1 MSKDKVY
8 SNDEIQPKSLKPIYW
23 LRNYLSE
30 NYINQNTRFLGQVL
44 TIIDAS
50 ISDKEQRKGIKDLI
64 QADYYRTNTADQR
77 MREIIFDY
85 CQKYCP
91 NTLPQTS
98 DDQNVFLRQVPENPS
113 AGEAVHWT
121 FEK

>member
-8 SNDEIQPKSLKPIYW
+8 LADECQSKLKPIYW
-23 LRNYLSE
+23 LRNYLS
-30 NYINQNTRFLGQVL
+30 NNFVDHNNHFLGKVL

-64 QADYYRTNTADQR
+64 QAEYYSTNSANQI
-77 MREIIFDY
+77 MREIIYEF
-85 CQKYCP
+85 CEKYCA

-98 DDQNVFLRQVPENPS
+98 DEQNVFLRRVPENPGV
-113 AGEAVHWT
+113 ADRRHWN

>member
-1 MSKDKVY
+1 MSQAK
-8 SNDEIQPKSLKPIYW
+8 LKPIYW

-30 NYINQNTRFLGQVL
+30 NYQRKNDKFLGQVL

-50 ISDKEQRKGIKDLI
+50 ISDKEQRKGIKNLI
-64 QADYYRTNTADQR
+64 QNEYYRDR
-77 MREIIFDY
+77 RDVMMREIIFAY

-91 NTLPQTS
+91 NTLPDTKEKE
-98 DDQNVFLRQVPENPS
+98 DVFLQRS
-113 AGEAVHWT
+113 GEFPIPNVSDPTLIEWN

>member
-1 MSKDKVY
+1 MSKAK
-8 SNDEIQPKSLKPIYW
+8 LKPIYW

-30 NYINQNTRFLGQVL
+30 NYQRKNDKFLGQVL
-44 TIIDAS
+44 TIIDAA

-64 QADYYRTNTADQR
+64 QNAYYRDR
-77 MREIIFDY
+77 SDRLMREIIFEY

-91 NTLPQTS
+91 DTLPDTNEQ
-98 DDQNVFLRQVPENPS
+98 QAIFLQKIGERPLENPS
-113 AGEAVHWT
+113 DPAPIEWN

>member
-1 MSKDKVY
+1 MSKAK
-8 SNDEIQPKSLKPIYW
+8 LKPIYW

-30 NYINQNTRFLGQVL
+30 NYQRKTDKFLGQVL
-44 TIIDAS
+44 TIIDAA

-64 QADYYRTNTADQR
+64 QNAYYSGKRDRR
-77 MREIIFDY
+77 MREIIFEY

-91 NTLPQTS
+91 DTLPDTKDTQDIFLQRRERALEYPS
-98 DDQNVFLRQVPENPS
+98 DPEPI
-113 AGEAVHWT
+113 EWD